1 MQLRK
6 SFVVRIFLIL
16 LVMLL
21 LLITALLI
29 FIYSRF
35 ASIEDMEVM

>member
-1 MQLRK
+1 MK
-6 SFVVRIFLIL
+6 RILKK
-16 LVMLL
+16 L

-35 ASIEDMEVM
+35 AGLEDMEVV